1 MSFPFFTDVD
11 MPHLAV
17 MFGIPSTFPPYTLRE
32 TNFRTPLNMI

>member
-17 MFGIPSTFPPYTLRE
+17 MFGIPSTFPPPIPYVKQISE
-32 TNFRTPLNMI
+32 HH